1 MKLVHSEYDIKIELK
16 ENNVNLL
23 VIENRKLMT
32 ELVYELYNQC
42 NGLDG
47 RFVLSNDM
55 KELKIDK
62 EASIVLEPF
71 TINCNDR
78 KVISKLYQELEELAL
93 ENLYAESMEL
103 YSNILK
109 YSNELCQMVPYN
121 LKIRSDL
128 TPTDIIKLSNVKIEE
143 DGGSLLEKLVN
154 YLGVMCNICRIKLV
168 IFVNIK
174 TFLNNDELEELYKY
188 ANYNKIQLLMIESIY
203 NNDIM
208 CEKTIVI
215 DKDMC
220 IINI

>member
-71 TINCNDR
+71 TINCNER
-78 KVISKLYQELEELAL
+78 KVI
-93 ENLYAESMEL
+93 
-103 YSNILK
+103 
-109 YSNELCQMVPYN
+109 
-121 LKIRSDL
+121 
-128 TPTDIIKLSNVKIEE
+128 
-143 DGGSLLEKLVN
+143 
-154 YLGVMCNICRIKLV
+154 
-168 IFVNIK
+168 
-174 TFLNNDELEELYKY
+174 
-188 ANYNKIQLLMIESIY
+188 
-203 NNDIM
+203 
-208 CEKTIVI
+208 
-215 DKDMC
+215 
-220 IINI
+220 

>member
-71 TINCNDR
+71 TINCNER
-78 KVISKLYQELEELAL
+78 KVISKLYQELEEIAL

-128 TPTDIIKLSNVKIEE
+128 TPTDINKLSNVKIEE

-154 YLGVMCNICRIKLV
+154 YLGVM
-168 IFVNIK
+168 
-174 TFLNNDELEELYKY
+174 
-188 ANYNKIQLLMIESIY
+188 
-203 NNDIM
+203 
-208 CEKTIVI
+208 
-215 DKDMC
+215 
-220 IINI
+220 